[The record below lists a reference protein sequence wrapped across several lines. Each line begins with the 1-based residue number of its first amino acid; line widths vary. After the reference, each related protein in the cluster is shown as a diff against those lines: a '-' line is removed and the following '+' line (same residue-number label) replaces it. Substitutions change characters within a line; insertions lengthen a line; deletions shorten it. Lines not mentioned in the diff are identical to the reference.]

1 MECWRAPRFWGA
13 GSWKE
18 KLRALDLVVAGVML
32 QSAKGGGSARPR
44 RQDVTTAT
52 GIKKQKELKTA
63 RRPRSITQRSHG
75 N

>member
-18 KLRALDLVVAGVML
+18 KLRALDLVVAGVMR
-32 QSAKGGGSARPR
+32 QSAKGGGFARPR
-44 RQDVTTAT
+44 RHGAITAT
-52 GIKKQKELKTA
+52 GFKKRIEVKTA
-63 RRPRSITQRSHG
+63 RRPRSITQRGHG